1 MQPGRPRLTPR
12 PLRPIGRALVRRCPR
27 CGGRGIF
34 RNYLQLRDRCPSCEY
49 EFAAEEGFFL
59 GVWVLN
65 FAVSE
70 GLLFL
75 TLVAYIFV
83 MAASGGDVPL
93 LPVFAIGLTVALGAP
108 LVFYPFAA
116 ATWAAIE
123 LIMDPARAISR
134 PPGEAA

>member
-1 MQPGRPRLTPR
+1 METASPTRR
-12 PLRPIGRALVRRCPR
+12 IGRALVRRCPR

-34 RNYLQLRDRCPSCEY
+34 RGYLRLRDRCPSCSY

-75 TLVAYIFV
+75 TLLGYIFA
-83 MAASGGDVPL
+83 MAATGGDVPL
-93 LPVFAIGLTVALGAP
+93 VPVFVVGGAVAVLAP

-116 ATWAAIE
+116 STWAAIE
-123 LIMDPARAISR
+123 LIMDRSRAQR
-134 PPGEAA
+134 R